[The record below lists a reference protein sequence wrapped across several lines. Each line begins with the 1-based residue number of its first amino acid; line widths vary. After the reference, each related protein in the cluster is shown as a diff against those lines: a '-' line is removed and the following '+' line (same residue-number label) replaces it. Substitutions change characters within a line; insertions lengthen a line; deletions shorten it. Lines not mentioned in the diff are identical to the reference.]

1 MWEQGLGA
9 ATGALMGLPPDGDW
23 QHDLGLRGTVFP
35 ISEDERLYLGAKH
48 TIPELPQQSGILIW
62 RGFEGIVRTV
72 VEEVRDLPGRPDVV
86 VIRAGE
92 GVPGIGGISLDA
104 PGNVWS
110 EVVTAGYPEDAVDA
124 RPEERM
130 LSVRGLR
137 GYITRS
143 VDPGRLIG
151 YAGHSYE
158 LSFAVPSGMSGAPL
172 VVQADNAMLGG
183 VIGVCVGST
192 DARTTEWEVERDGDG
207 VARRNYRV
215 VEFGVA
221 SLLHSN
227 DVEPFTGKRLLE
239 VMGWGPGMAQRFKG
253 GPI

>member
-1 MWEQGLGA
+1 
-9 ATGALMGLPPDGDW
+9 
-23 QHDLGLRGTVFP
+23 
-35 ISEDERLYLGAKH
+35 
-48 TIPELPQQSGILIW
+48 
-62 RGFEGIVRTV
+62 
-72 VEEVRDLPGRPDVV
+72 
-86 VIRAGE
+86 
-92 GVPGIGGISLDA
+92 
-104 PGNVWS
+104 
-110 EVVTAGYPEDAVDA
+110 
-124 RPEERM
+124 
-130 LSVRGLR
+130 
-137 GYITRS
+137 
-143 VDPGRLIG
+143 
-151 YAGHSYE
+151 
-158 LSFAVPSGMSGAPL
+158 MSGAPL